1 MRTLIALLLIL
12 AAPLAQAFDLD
23 DLAAQLARPAA
34 VAGSFVQ
41 QRYLRA
47 LPQPLTSS
55 GHFTLARGLGLLWQ
69 LEKPLTQ
76 TYRITPGAIAKE
88 TPAGWTPLP
97 GSDLAAR
104 QSALFLAVLGGDRS
118 GLERDFELALSG
130 DAGHWQL
137 RLTPRGALLKQVF
150 DGILIQGGELVEQVE
165 IRETQ
170 GDRSLLRLD
179 GQARDALSA
188 DQRAAFQ

>member
-23 DLAAQLARPAA
+23 DLATQLARPA
-34 VAGSFVQ
+34 VVTGSFVQ

-55 GHFTLARGLGLLWQ
+55 GHFTLARGLGLLWR

-76 TYRITPGAIAKE
+76 TYRITLGAIAKQ
-88 TPAGWTPLP
+88 TPTGWTPLP
-97 GSDLAAR
+97 GS
-104 QSALFLAVLGGDRS
+104 DRS
-118 GLERDFELALSG
+118 GLERDFELALTG
-130 DAGHWQL
+130 DANHWQL

-150 DGILIQGGELVEQVE
+150 DGILIQGGALVEQVE

-179 GQARDALSA
+179 GQARDSLSA

>member
-1 MRTLIALLLIL
+1 MRTLIALLFIL

-23 DLAAQLARPAA
+23 ALATQLARPA
-34 VAGSFVQ
+34 VVEGSFVQ

-69 LEKPLTQ
+69 LEKPLAQ
-76 TYRITPGAIAKE
+76 TYRITPGAISKQ
-88 TPAGWTPLP
+88 TPTGWTPLP

-118 GLERDFELALSG
+118 GLERDFELALTG
-130 DAGHWQL
+130 DANHWQL

-150 DGILIQGGELVEQVE
+150 DGILIQGGALVKQVE

-170 GDRSLLRLD
+170 GDHSLLKLD
-179 GQARDALSA
+179 GQPSDTLSA
-188 DQRAAFQ
+188 EQRAVFQ

>member
-1 MRTLIALLLIL
+1 MRKLIALLLIL

-23 DLAAQLARPAA
+23 DLATQLARPA
-34 VAGSFVQ
+34 VVTGSFVQ

-97 GSDLAAR
+97 GSDL
-104 QSALFLAVLGGDRS
+104 
-118 GLERDFELALSG
+118 ERDFELALSG
-130 DAGHWQL
+130 DANHWQL
-137 RLTPRGALLKQVF
+137 RLTPRGTLLKQVF

-179 GQARDALSA
+179 GQARDTLSA